1 MSDQTVLKDTAS
13 PPVPPAEP
21 GKVPSSHGI
30 RSSRRSFVTGILLFL
45 VAAVGLYF
53 YVPGFW
59 QVSTDDAYVNA
70 HVVSIVPKV
79 AAYVSK
85 LHVNDNS
92 KVANDDLLIELDPK
106 DFAVA
111 VDMANADLK
120 SAQANASNIEA
131 QIKEQQAIIT
141 ESQSAVDGDQAVLT
155 FAQEQ
160 FDRYKSL
167 ATTGSGT
174 VERLQQAES
183 DVGQRRATLR
193 HDLAALDAARAHQ
206 AVLETQLREAKAA
219 IERQQAALA
228 QARLNLSYTQIRAT
242 EGGSV
247 ANKTV
252 EAGNYVQPGQ
262 TLFSIVPDTVYITA
276 NFKETQLTNVR
287 PDQRATIRVDAFPG
301 LRLEGRVDSLQRG
314 TGSQFA
320 LLPPENATGNFV
332 KVVQRVPVKITFDD
346 PGEALR
352 WISPG
357 MSVEA
362 KIYTA
367 KPPEWLSFLD

>member
-1 MSDQTVLKDTAS
+1 MSDQTVLRETSS
-13 PPVPPAEP
+13 PPIPPAAV
-21 GKVPSSHGI
+21 GKAPLLQEVRP
-30 RSSRRSFVTGILLFL
+30 SRRSVVTGALLFL
-45 VAAVGLYF
+45 VAAIGLYF

-59 QVSTDDAYVNA
+59 QVGTDDAYVNA

-92 KVANDDLLIELDPK
+92 KVAHDDLLVELDPR

-155 FAQEQ
+155 FAQQQ
-160 FDRYKSL
+160 FDRYNSL
-167 ATTGSGT
+167 AAREVAS
-174 VERLQQAES
+174 VERQQQAVS
-183 DVGQRRATLR
+183 DLEQRRATWQ

-206 AVLETQLREAKAA
+206 AVLQTQLVQAKAT

-228 QARLNLSYTQIRAT
+228 QAQLNLSYTKIRAT
-242 EGGSV
+242 EAGSV

-262 TLFSIVPDTVYITA
+262 TLFSVVPDTLYITA
-276 NFKETQLTNVR
+276 NFKETQLTDVR
-287 PDQRATIRVDAFPG
+287 PGQRATIRARRCTGFRRACRWRRRFTRRNR
-301 LRLEGRVDSLQRG
+301 LRG
-314 TGSQFA
+314 
-320 LLPPENATGNFV
+320 
-332 KVVQRVPVKITFDD
+332 
-346 PGEALR
+346 
-352 WISPG
+352 
-357 MSVEA
+357 
-362 KIYTA
+362 
-367 KPPEWLSFLD
+367 